1 MFIYASSV
9 GCGGNQTIPAE
20 LVSSIVFN
28 EDEIIQN
35 NGKAI
40 IMVAPVRK
48 IYSMVR
54 LMICHAVL
62 MVVS

>member
-1 MFIYASSV
+1 MLIYASSV
-9 GCGGNQTIPAE
+9 GLGGNQTIPAE

-40 IMVAPVRK
+40 IMVAPVRN
-48 IYSMVR
+48 I
-54 LMICHAVL
+54 
-62 MVVS
+62 

>member
-20 LVSSIVFN
+20 LVSSMVFN
-28 EDEIIQN
+28 DDEIIQN

-48 IYSMVR
+48 T
-54 LMICHAVL
+54 
-62 MVVS
+62 